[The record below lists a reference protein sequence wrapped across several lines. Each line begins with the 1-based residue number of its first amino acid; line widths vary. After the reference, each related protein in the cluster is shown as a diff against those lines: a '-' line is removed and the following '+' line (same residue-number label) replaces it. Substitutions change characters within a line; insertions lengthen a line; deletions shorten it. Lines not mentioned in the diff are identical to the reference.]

1 MCVFFCISEQ
11 KKRERKK
18 KKKQQHIDL
27 MFNHS
32 SFESFPLFT
41 QIEYT
46 HLKIYIL
53 KRFILSNLI
62 KLTVPS
68 EALAPTRV
76 PRLFQQT
83 SKIPPVPR

>member
-1 MCVFFCISEQ
+1 RVRTPEEEVEE
-11 KKRERKK
+11 KERIIFY
-18 KKKQQHIDL
+18 IDQL
-27 MFNHS
+27 
-32 SFESFPLFT
+32 
-41 QIEYT
+41 
-46 HLKIYIL
+46 
-53 KRFILSNLI
+53 